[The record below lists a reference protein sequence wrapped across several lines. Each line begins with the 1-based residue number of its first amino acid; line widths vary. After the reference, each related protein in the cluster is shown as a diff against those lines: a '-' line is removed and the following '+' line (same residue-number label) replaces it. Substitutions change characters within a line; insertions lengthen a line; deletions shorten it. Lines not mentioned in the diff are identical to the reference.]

1 MKKSTLVLAVA
12 FALAMPSMALAAKKK
27 AAAEPANLNANTQKL
42 IYDVFIT
49 NPQQVAQ
56 GMSAKTVEPA
66 KPGKKMKKGK
76 KKG

>member
-1 MKKSTLVLAVA
+1 MKKSALFLAVA
-12 FALAMPSMALAAKKK
+12 FALAMPSVALAAKKK

-56 GMSAKTVEPA
+56 GMSAKTVEPKKVA
-66 KPGKKMKKGK
+66 KKKKAKKG
-76 KKG
+76 